1 MYVSQEISER
11 IKKQAKK
18 RDIALKD
25 VLQNAGTGVNF
36 VSHLSKGQEVSYL
49 TLAKIADIL
58 DCSVDYLL
66 CRTENPN
73 SHNTHVGDI
82 SINPNDEQLTTIIE
96 TYKQLNTVGK
106 AKLLVAIDKIKR
118 DEEKQTSD

>member
-18 RDIALKD
+18 QNIALKD

-73 SHNTHVGDI
+73 SHNIPTDSSENSSTNNQFLAI
-82 SINPNDEQLTTIIE
+82 INIC
-96 TYKQLNTVGK
+96 KQLNTIDL
-106 AKLLVAIDKIKR
+106 AKVLIYADNILKER
-118 DEEKQTSD
+118 E

>member
-11 IKKQAKK
+11 IKIQAKK
-18 RDIALKD
+18 RNIALKD

-66 CRTENPN
+66 CRTENPD
-73 SHNTHVGDI
+73 SHNTHIGDI
-82 SINPNDEQLTTIIE
+82 VLNSRNDQQLIE
-96 TYKQLNTVGK
+96 LYKIYDKLDVVGK
-106 AKLLVAIDKIKR
+106 AKLVAYADELKR
-118 DEEKQTSD
+118 E